1 VYETHNLKSVESP
14 QPKCMTFLECV
25 LQTLHNGVVSSCCH
39 YKVSP
44 RFHCLEISI
53 PIKFSIEGSLSNNG
67 PRAQPYF
74 NMIEMLLKSIR
85 TIV

>member
-1 VYETHNLKSVESP
+1 MSLVEG
-14 QPKCMTFLECV
+14 V
-25 LQTLHNGVVSSCCH
+25 LQTLHNRVVHEFLVVAITKSPH
-39 YKVSP
+39 VSTVWK
-44 RFHCLEISI
+44 FQI
-53 PIKFSIEGSLSNNG
+53 PIKFSIEGSLCNNG

>member
-1 VYETHNLKSVESP
+1 MSFVED
-14 QPKCMTFLECV
+14 V
-25 LQTLHNGVVSSCCH
+25 LQTLHKRVLRKFLVVGIT
-39 YKVSP
+39 KSP
-44 RFHCLEISI
+44 HVFTVRKFQI
-53 PIKFSIEGSLSNNG
+53 PIKFSTEGSLCNNG